1 MNFTA
6 KDVQALREKTG
17 AGMMDCKKALTETDG
32 DMDKAVDVLR
42 EKGLAS
48 AAKKAGRVAAEGVVV
63 AYYDEANKVASMVE
77 VNCETDFVAKN
88 EKFVELANKIAVTV
102 AEKNP
107 ADVDALLAMTL
118 SGSDETVSD
127 AVQELFLVIR
137 ENMKVRRF
145 VRVEGTVA
153 SYIHGGG
160 RIGVLIELAC
170 ENEAADK
177 AEFKEMG
184 RNVAMQ
190 IAAMS
195 PEYLSKDCISD
206 DELAKMKSI
215 TIDSSLN
222 KPESLP
228 KPILKNLF
236 DKAVNDKLFSDE
248 DLAAYEEQKN
258 NKFLFNF
265 LSDKAVETLVELAMA
280 SKADIV
286 ANKIFAGAVD
296 GRMKKQLKEV
306 CLLEQAFVRS
316 DLYDGDV
323 AGYIADVAKKLG
335 ASIKATGFIRYAK
348 GEGIEKKEENYA
360 EEIAKMTGNK

>member
-88 EKFVELANKIAVTV
+88 EKFV
-102 AEKNP
+102 
-107 ADVDALLAMTL
+107 DALLAMTL

-160 RIGVLIELAC
+160 SVGVLVSFDTD
-170 ENEAADK
+170 AADK

-195 PEYLSKDCISD
+195 PEYLSKD
-206 DELAKMKSI
+206 
-215 TIDSSLN
+215 
-222 KPESLP
+222 
-228 KPILKNLF
+228 
-236 DKAVNDKLFSDE
+236 
-248 DLAAYEEQKN
+248 
-258 NKFLFNF
+258 
-265 LSDKAVETLVELAMA
+265 
-280 SKADIV
+280 
-286 ANKIFAGAVD
+286 
-296 GRMKKQLKEV
+296 
-306 CLLEQAFVRS
+306 
-316 DLYDGDV
+316 
-323 AGYIADVAKKLG
+323 
-335 ASIKATGFIRYAK
+335 
-348 GEGIEKKEENYA
+348 
-360 EEIAKMTGNK
+360 